1 MMKHL
6 TNLAIAAGVFIFT
19 KLYADAISFNSIE
32 LSGVNLVGH
41 LLVLIFVIQWIAY
54 IPAFMFKT
62 EKFYDLTGS
71 LTYIAAISFALYS
84 TNTSQSLDL
93 GSLII
98 GAAII
103 FWAVRLGSFLFM
115 RVHKDKK
122 DGRFDTI
129 KTSFSQFF
137 MTWTLQGMW
146 VFICSSAAL
155 VAIANPTGVPINIV
169 FIIGL
174 ALFIL
179 GFVVEI
185 IADNQKSAFRSI
197 PENKDVFINEGLW
210 ARSRHPNYF
219 GEITLWTGITV
230 MGISTFEGMN
240 YLALFSPIF
249 SYLLLNYVSG
259 VRMLEY
265 RGHKKWGH
273 LDAYASLQKKY
284 PKTHPKNLLRFTKM
298 FLNKTHKSLH
308 FFRYLITLNNAN

>member
-1 MMKHL
+1 MKHL
-6 TNLAIAAGVFIFT
+6 TNLAIAAVIFLFT
-19 KLYADAISFNSIE
+19 WFYADVISFDSVSLKVNLVE
-32 LSGVNLVGH
+32 GVNLVGH
-41 LLVLIFVIQWIAY
+41 LLIMIFIIQWLAY
-54 IPAFMFKT
+54 IPAFLFKT

-71 LTYIAAISFALYS
+71 LTYIAAILFALYS
-84 TNTSQSLDL
+84 TNNSESPDPR
-93 GSLII
+93 SLII

-103 FWAVRLGSFLFM
+103 IWAVRLGSFLFM
-115 RVHKDKK
+115 RVRKDKK
-122 DGRFDTI
+122 DGRFDSI

-185 IADNQKSAFRSI
+185 IADNQKSVFRSI
-197 PENKDVFINEGLW
+197 PENKDIFINEGLW

-265 RGHKKWGH
+265 RGQKKWGH
-273 LDAYASLQKKY
+273 LDAYKTYKEST
-284 PKTHPKNLLRFTKM
+284 PKFIPKIF
-298 FLNKTHKSLH
+298 
-308 FFRYLITLNNAN
+308 

>member
-1 MMKHL
+1 MGGIMKHL

-19 KLYADAISFNSIE
+19 KLYADAISFNSVE

-41 LLVLIFVIQWIAY
+41 LLVMVFVIQWIAY
-54 IPAFMFKT
+54 IPAFIFKT

-71 LTYIAAISFALYS
+71 LTYITAISYALYS
-84 TNTSQSLDL
+84 TNTSQSTDL

-103 FWAVRLGSFLFM
+103 IWAVRLGSFLFM
-115 RVHKDKK
+115 RIHKDKK
-122 DGRFDTI
+122 DGRFDSI

-155 VAIANPTGVPINIV
+155 VAIANPMGVVINSI
-169 FIIGL
+169 FFGGL
-174 ALFIL
+174 ALFVL
-179 GFVVEI
+179 GFAVEV
-185 IADNQKSAFRSI
+185 IADNQKTKFRSI
-197 PENKDVFINEGLW
+197 PENKDQFINEGLW

-240 YLALFSPIF
+240 YLAIFSPIF
-249 SYLLLNYVSG
+249 SYLLLVYVSG
-259 VRMLEY
+259 VRMLEF

-273 LDAYASLQKKY
+273 LDEYNSYKKNT
-284 PKTHPKNLLRFTKM
+284 PKLIPKIF
-298 FLNKTHKSLH
+298 S
-308 FFRYLITLNNAN
+308 

>member
-41 LLVLIFVIQWIAY
+41 LLVLIFVIQWVAY
-54 IPAFMFKT
+54 IPAFIFKT

-71 LTYIAAISFALYS
+71 LTYITAISFALYS
-84 TNTSQSLDL
+84 TNTSQNLDL

-98 GAAII
+98 GIAII
-103 FWAVRLGSFLFM
+103 LWAIRLGSFLFM
-115 RVHKDKK
+115 RIHKDKK
-122 DGRFDTI
+122 DGRFDSI

-169 FIIGL
+169 FILGL

-185 IADNQKSAFRSI
+185 IADNQKSLFRSI

-265 RGHKKWGH
+265 RGQKKWGH
-273 LDAYASLQKKY
+273 LDAYKTYKEST
-284 PKTHPKNLLRFTKM
+284 PKFIPKIF
-298 FLNKTHKSLH
+298 
-308 FFRYLITLNNAN
+308 

>member
-6 TNLAIAAGVFIFT
+6 TNLTIAVGVFLFT
-19 KLYADAISFNSIE
+19 KFYADIISFNSIE
-32 LSGVNLVGH
+32 LSGVNLVGQ
-41 LLVLIFVIQWIAY
+41 LLVMIFVIQWLAY
-54 IPAFMFKT
+54 IPAFLFKT

-71 LTYIAAISFALYS
+71 LTYITAILFALYS
-84 TNTSQSLDL
+84 TNTPQNLDL

-98 GAAII
+98 GIAII
-103 FWAVRLGSFLFM
+103 LWAIRLGSFLFM
-115 RVHKDKK
+115 RIHKDKK
-122 DGRFDTI
+122 DGRFDSI

-155 VAIANPTGVPINIV
+155 VAIANPTGVPVNSV

-197 PENKDVFINEGLW
+197 PENKDAFINEGLW

-230 MGISTFEGMN
+230 MGISAFEGMN

-259 VRMLEY
+259 VRMLEH
-265 RGHKKWGH
+265 RGQKKWGH
-273 LDAYASLQKKY
+273 LDAYKTYKEST
-284 PKTHPKNLLRFTKM
+284 PKLIPKIF
-298 FLNKTHKSLH
+298 
-308 FFRYLITLNNAN
+308 

>member
-1 MMKHL
+1 MWMGGMMKHL
-6 TNLAIAAGVFIFT
+6 TNLTIAAGVFLFT

-41 LLVLIFVIQWIAY
+41 LLVMIFVIQWIAY
-54 IPAFMFKT
+54 VPAFIFKT

-71 LTYIAAISFALYS
+71 ITYISAIAFALYS
-84 TNTSQSLDL
+84 TNDSQSLDL

-103 FWAVRLGSFLFM
+103 IWAVRLGSFLFI

-122 DGRFDTI
+122 DGRFDSI

-155 VAIANPTGVPINIV
+155 IAIANPTGVVINSV
-169 FIIGL
+169 FILGL
-174 ALFIL
+174 VLFVL
-179 GFVVEI
+179 GFVVEV

-197 PENKDVFINEGLW
+197 PENKDKFINEGLW
-210 ARSRHPNYF
+210 SRSRHPNYF

-249 SYLLLNYVSG
+249 TYLLLNYVSG
-259 VRMLEY
+259 VRMLEL
-265 RGHKKWGH
+265 RGQKKWGH
-273 LDAYASLQKKY
+273 IETYQIYKQST
-284 PKTHPKNLLRFTKM
+284 PK
-298 FLNKTHKSLH
+298 
-308 FFRYLITLNNAN
+308 LIPRLK

>member
-273 LDAYASLQKKY
+273 LDAYQDYKNST
-284 PKTHPKNLLRFTKM
+284 PKLIPKIF
-298 FLNKTHKSLH
+298 
-308 FFRYLITLNNAN
+308 

>member
-1 MMKHL
+1 MKHL

-32 LSGVNLVGH
+32 MSGVNLVGH
-41 LLVLIFVIQWIAY
+41 LLVMVFVIQWIAY
-54 IPAFMFKT
+54 IPAFIFKT

-71 LTYIAAISFALYS
+71 LTYITAISFALYS
-84 TNTSQSLDL
+84 TNTSQNLDL

-103 FWAVRLGSFLFM
+103 IWAARLGSFLFM
-115 RVHKDKK
+115 RIHKDKK
-122 DGRFDTI
+122 DGRFDSI

-155 VAIANPTGVPINIV
+155 VAIASPTGVVINII
-169 FIIGL
+169 FFLGL
-174 ALFIL
+174 ALFVL
-179 GFVVEI
+179 GFAVEV
-185 IADNQKSAFRSI
+185 IADNQKTKFRSI
-197 PENKDVFINEGLW
+197 PENKDQFINEGLW

-240 YLALFSPIF
+240 YLAIFSPIF
-249 SYLLLNYVSG
+249 SYLLLVYVSG
-259 VRMLEY
+259 VRMLEF
-265 RGHKKWGH
+265 RGQRKWGH
-273 LDAYASLQKKY
+273 LDEYNTYKKNT
-284 PKTHPKNLLRFTKM
+284 PKLIPKIF
-298 FLNKTHKSLH
+298 S
-308 FFRYLITLNNAN
+308 

>member
-1 MMKHL
+1 MKHL

-54 IPAFMFKT
+54 IPAFIFKT

-84 TNTSQSLDL
+84 INTTQSLDL

-103 FWAVRLGSFLFM
+103 VWAVRLGSFLFM

-155 VAIANPTGVPINIV
+155 VAIANPIGVPINIV
-169 FIIGL
+169 FITGL
-174 ALFIL
+174 VLFIL

-265 RGHKKWGH
+265 RGQKKWGH
-273 LDAYASLQKKY
+273 LDAYKTYKEST
-284 PKTHPKNLLRFTKM
+284 PKFIPKIF
-298 FLNKTHKSLH
+298 
-308 FFRYLITLNNAN
+308 

>member
-32 LSGVNLVGH
+32 MSGVNLVGH
-41 LLVLIFVIQWIAY
+41 LLVMVFVIQWIAY
-54 IPAFMFKT
+54 IPAFIFKT

-71 LTYIAAISFALYS
+71 LTYITAISFALYS
-84 TNTSQSLDL
+84 TNTSQNLDL

-103 FWAVRLGSFLFM
+103 IWAARLGSFLFM
-115 RVHKDKK
+115 RIHKDKK
-122 DGRFDTI
+122 DGRFDSI

-155 VAIANPTGVPINIV
+155 VAIASPTGVVINII
-169 FIIGL
+169 FFLGL
-174 ALFIL
+174 ALFVL
-179 GFVVEI
+179 GFAVEV
-185 IADNQKSAFRSI
+185 IADNQKTKFRSI
-197 PENKDVFINEGLW
+197 PENKDQFINEGLW

-240 YLALFSPIF
+240 YLAIFSPIF
-249 SYLLLNYVSG
+249 SYLLLVYVSG
-259 VRMLEY
+259 VRMLEF

-273 LDAYASLQKKY
+273 LDEYNSYKKNT
-284 PKTHPKNLLRFTKM
+284 PKLIPKIF
-298 FLNKTHKSLH
+298 S
-308 FFRYLITLNNAN
+308 

>member
-1 MMKHL
+1 MKHL

-32 LSGVNLVGH
+32 LSGENLVVH
-41 LLVLIFVIQWIAY
+41 LLVMIFVIQWIAY
-54 IPAFMFKT
+54 IPAFIFKT

-71 LTYIAAISFALYS
+71 LTYITAILFALYS
-84 TNTSQSLDL
+84 TNTSQNLDL

-98 GAAII
+98 GLAII
-103 FWAVRLGSFLFM
+103 MWAVRLGSFLFM
-115 RVHKDKK
+115 RIHKDKK
-122 DGRFDTI
+122 DGRFASI

-155 VAIANPTGVPINIV
+155 VAIANPTGVVINSI
-169 FIIGL
+169 FILGA
-174 ALFIL
+174 ALFVL
-179 GFVVEI
+179 GFVVEV
-185 IADNQKSAFRSI
+185 IADNQKTAFRSI
-197 PENKDVFINEGLW
+197 PENKDSFINEGLW

-240 YLALFSPIF
+240 YLAIFSPIF
-249 SYLLLNYVSG
+249 SYLLLVYVSG

-265 RGHKKWGH
+265 RGLKKWGH
-273 LDAYASLQKKY
+273 LDEYKDYKKNT
-284 PKTHPKNLLRFTKM
+284 PKLIPKIFT
-298 FLNKTHKSLH
+298 
-308 FFRYLITLNNAN
+308 

>member
-1 MMKHL
+1 MKHL
-6 TNLAIAAGVFIFT
+6 TNLAIAAGVFIFTKLYATNLAIAAGVFIFT

-54 IPAFMFKT
+54 IPAFIFKT

-84 TNTSQSLDL
+84 TNTSQSLDP

-103 FWAVRLGSFLFM
+103 VWAVRLGSFLFM

-155 VAIANPTGVPINIV
+155 VAIANPTGVPINIL

-179 GFVVEI
+179 GFVIEI

-273 LDAYASLQKKY
+273 LDAYKVYKEST
-284 PKTHPKNLLRFTKM
+284 PKLIPKIF
-298 FLNKTHKSLH
+298 
-308 FFRYLITLNNAN
+308 

>member
-1 MMKHL
+1 MKHL

-54 IPAFMFKT
+54 IPAFIFKT

-84 TNTSQSLDL
+84 TNISQSLDL

-103 FWAVRLGSFLFM
+103 VWAVRLGSFLFM

-265 RGHKKWGH
+265 RGQKKWGH
-273 LDAYASLQKKY
+273 LDAYVTYKKST
-284 PKTHPKNLLRFTKM
+284 PKFIPKIF
-298 FLNKTHKSLH
+298 
-308 FFRYLITLNNAN
+308 

>member
-1 MMKHL
+1 MKHL

-41 LLVLIFVIQWIAY
+41 LLVMCFVIQWIAY
-54 IPAFMFKT
+54 IPAFLLKT

-71 LTYIAAISFALYS
+71 LTYIGTVLFALYATGS
-84 TNTSQSLDL
+84 FQNLKL
-93 GSLII
+93 GNLIV
-98 GAAII
+98 GMAII
-103 FWAVRLGSFLFM
+103 IWAVRLGSFLFM
-115 RVHKDKK
+115 RIRKDKK
-122 DGRFDTI
+122 DGRFDSI

-146 VFICSSAAL
+146 VFICSSAAFI
-155 VAIANPTGVPINIV
+155 AIANPTGVVINSV
-169 FIIGL
+169 FIFGL
-174 ALFIL
+174 VIFIF
-179 GFVVEI
+179 GFAIEVL
-185 IADNQKSAFRSI
+185 ADNQKTAFRSI
-197 PENKDVFINEGLW
+197 PENKDQFINEGLW

-240 YLALFSPIF
+240 YLAIFSPIF
-249 SYLLLNYVSG
+249 SYLLLVYVSG

-273 LDAYASLQKKY
+273 LDEYKDYKKV
-284 PKTHPKNLLRFTKM
+284 
-298 FLNKTHKSLH
+298 
-308 FFRYLITLNNAN
+308 

>member
-1 MMKHL
+1 MKHL

-19 KLYADAISFNSIE
+19 KLYADTISFNSIE

-54 IPAFMFKT
+54 IPAFIFKT

-103 FWAVRLGSFLFM
+103 VWAVRLGSFLFM

-174 ALFIL
+174 SLFIL

-273 LDAYASLQKKY
+273 LDAYQDYKKST
-284 PKTHPKNLLRFTKM
+284 PKLIPKIF
-298 FLNKTHKSLH
+298 
-308 FFRYLITLNNAN
+308 

>member
-1 MMKHL
+1 MKHL

-54 IPAFMFKT
+54 MPAFIFKT

-84 TNTSQSLDL
+84 TNTSQSLDP

-103 FWAVRLGSFLFM
+103 VWAVRLGSFLFM

-155 VAIANPTGVPINIV
+155 VAIANPTGVPINIL
-169 FIIGL
+169 FIMGL

-179 GFVVEI
+179 GFVIEI

-273 LDAYASLQKKY
+273 LDAYKVYKEST
-284 PKTHPKNLLRFTKM
+284 PKLIPKIF
-298 FLNKTHKSLH
+298 
-308 FFRYLITLNNAN
+308 

>member
-1 MMKHL
+1 MKHL

-54 IPAFMFKT
+54 IPAFIFKT

-84 TNTSQSLDL
+84 TNTSQSLDP

-103 FWAVRLGSFLFM
+103 VWAVRLGSFLFM

-265 RGHKKWGH
+265 RGQKKWGH
-273 LDAYASLQKKY
+273 LDAYKTYKEST
-284 PKTHPKNLLRFTKM
+284 PKFIPKIF
-298 FLNKTHKSLH
+298 
-308 FFRYLITLNNAN
+308 

>member
-1 MMKHL
+1 M
-6 TNLAIAAGVFIFT
+6 
-19 KLYADAISFNSIE
+19 
-32 LSGVNLVGH
+32 VGH

-54 IPAFMFKT
+54 IPAFIFKT

-84 TNTSQSLDL
+84 TNTSESLDL

-103 FWAVRLGSFLFM
+103 VWALRLGSFLFM

-179 GFVVEI
+179 GFVIEI

-265 RGHKKWGH
+265 RGQKKWGH
-273 LDAYASLQKKY
+273 LDAYKTYKEST
-284 PKTHPKNLLRFTKM
+284 PKFIPKIF
-298 FLNKTHKSLH
+298 
-308 FFRYLITLNNAN
+308 

>member
-1 MMKHL
+1 MKHL

-54 IPAFMFKT
+54 IPAFIFKT

-71 LTYIAAISFALYS
+71 LTYITAISFALYS
-84 TNTSQSLDL
+84 TNTPQNLDL

-98 GAAII
+98 GIAII
-103 FWAVRLGSFLFM
+103 LWAIRLGSFLFM
-115 RVHKDKK
+115 RIHKDKK
-122 DGRFDTI
+122 DGRFDSI

-155 VAIANPTGVPINIV
+155 VAIANPSGVPINIV

-230 MGISTFEGMN
+230 MAISTFEGMN

-273 LDAYASLQKKY
+273 LDAYKVYKEST
-284 PKTHPKNLLRFTKM
+284 PKLIPKIF
-298 FLNKTHKSLH
+298 
-308 FFRYLITLNNAN
+308 

>member
-1 MMKHL
+1 MKHL

-54 IPAFMFKT
+54 IPAFIFKT

-71 LTYIAAISFALYS
+71 LTYITAISFALYS
-84 TNTSQSLDL
+84 TNTPQNLDL

-98 GAAII
+98 GIAII
-103 FWAVRLGSFLFM
+103 LWAIRLGSFLFM
-115 RVHKDKK
+115 RIHKDKK
-122 DGRFDTI
+122 DGRFDSI

-265 RGHKKWGH
+265 RGQKKWGH
-273 LDAYASLQKKY
+273 LDAYKTYKEST
-284 PKTHPKNLLRFTKM
+284 PKLIPKIF
-298 FLNKTHKSLH
+298 
-308 FFRYLITLNNAN
+308 